1 METYQLF
8 KYDSC
13 PFCYRVISFIQSIG
27 IEVETRDTL
36 RDPQAYKELLEG
48 GGRPTVPCLRILKE
62 DGVFWLYESEDIIEY
77 LKNHH
82 QVSKE

>member
-1 METYQLF
+1 
-8 KYDSC
+8 
-13 PFCYRVISFIQSIG
+13 
-27 IEVETRDTL
+27 
-36 RDPQAYKELLEG
+36 LEG